1 MSTTNL
7 QVPVSKSLKTS
18 ALAAA
23 KEYGFSSLQE
33 FVRVVLTKLAKREIG
48 VNITEQ
54 FPPVQLS
61 KKTAE
66 RYDKMAEEI
75 ESGKVKTKIF
85 TNVEELMEDLT
96 K

>member
-1 MSTTNL
+1 MKTTNL
-7 QVPVSKSLKTS
+7 QVPLSRNLKTN

-54 FPPVQLS
+54 FPSVQLS
-61 KKTAE
+61 KKAAE
-66 RYDKMAEEI
+66 RYDKMAKDFEK
-75 ESGKVKTKIF
+75 GKNVRVF
-85 TNVEELMEDLT
+85 DSVEELMDDLGS
-96 K
+96 